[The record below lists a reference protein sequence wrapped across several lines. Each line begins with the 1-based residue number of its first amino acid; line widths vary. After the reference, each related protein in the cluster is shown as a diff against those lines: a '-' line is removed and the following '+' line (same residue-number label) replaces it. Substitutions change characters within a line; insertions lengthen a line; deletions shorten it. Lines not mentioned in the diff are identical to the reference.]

1 MKVEAATQT
10 FATIT
15 LQNYFRMYHKLGGM
29 TGTAETEASEFWN
42 IYKLD
47 VVVIPTNRPVI
58 RDDRDDII
66 YKTAREKYNAVIAE
80 VVRLVGEGRP
90 VLVGTTSVEI
100 SELLSRMLKMRGIKH
115 NVLNAKHHAQEAQ
128 VVAEAGRPGQVTIA
142 TNMAGRG
149 TDIKLTEE
157 VKAAG
162 GLAIIGTERHES
174 RRVDRQL
181 RGRSGRQGDPG
192 SSQFFVSFEDQLMRL
207 FGSER
212 IAVMMDRMGIQ
223 EGEAIQAGMMSKAV
237 ERAQKKVEEN
247 NFGIRKRLLE
257 YDDVMNSQR
266 EVIYTRRR
274 NALYGERV
282 EIDLN
287 NIIYDYAEVFLN
299 EHEDYDFEAF
309 SFDLIREVGLQ
320 PSFDEEKYKKAR
332 REELVEWIVADLQAL
347 IARRAKA
354 VADTVRPVMNKVYE
368 ERKDNL
374 SDKMYFPLT
383 NGHLGYNVPVELQ
396 RCKDTDGAEIYRVF
410 SKVVMFTTIDDAWR
424 EHLREMDELRHSVQN
439 ASYEQK
445 DPLLIYKFESF
456 GLFEKM
462 LEKVNRDVVSILCK
476 SYIPVQQQNQ
486 ESLERARQNRAKV
499 DVNKL
504 QASRMAAAAAAG
516 QGEKSKPAPI
526 QVEKKVGRNE
536 PCPCGSGKKYKHC
549 HGR

>member
-1 MKVEAATQT
+1 
-10 FATIT
+10 
-15 LQNYFRMYHKLGGM
+15 
-29 TGTAETEASEFWN
+29 
-42 IYKLD
+42 
-47 VVVIPTNRPVI
+47 
-58 RDDRDDII
+58 
-66 YKTAREKYNAVIAE
+66 
-80 VVRLVGEGRP
+80 
-90 VLVGTTSVEI
+90 
-100 SELLSRMLKMRGIKH
+100 MLKMRGIKH

-192 SSQFFVSFEDQLMRL
+192 SSQFFVSFEDQLLRL
-207 FGSER
+207 FGSDR
-212 IAVMMDRMGIQ
+212 IAKMMDRMGIQ
-223 EGEAIQAGMMSKAV
+223 EGESIQAGMMSSAV

-287 NIIYDYAEVFLN
+287 NAMLDYTEAFVRD
-299 EHEDYDFEAF
+299 HEDYEFEEF
-309 SFDLIREVGLQ
+309 SFELMREVGLQ
-320 PSFDEEKYKKAR
+320 PSFNEETYKKAR
-332 REELVEWIVADLQAL
+332 HDELVELIVADLQAL
-347 IARRAKA
+347 VARRAKA
-354 VADTVRPVMNKVYE
+354 VADTVRPVMTKVYE
-368 ERKDNL
+368 ERKHDL
-374 SDKMYFPLT
+374 SGKMFFPLT

-396 RCKDTDGAEIYRVF
+396 RCKDTEEAEIYRVF
-410 SKVVMFTTIDDAWR
+410 TKIVMFTTIDDAWR
-424 EHLREMDELRHSVQN
+424 EHLREMDDLRHSVQN

-462 LEKVNRDVVSILCK
+462 LEKVNREVVSILCK
-476 SYIPVQQQNQ
+476 AYIPVQQQNQ
-486 ESLERARQNRAKV
+486 ASLERARENRSKV

-516 QGEKSKPAPI
+516 SGERSITAPI

-549 HGR
+549 HGK

>member
-1 MKVEAATQT
+1 
-10 FATIT
+10 
-15 LQNYFRMYHKLGGM
+15 
-29 TGTAETEASEFWN
+29 
-42 IYKLD
+42 
-47 VVVIPTNRPVI
+47 
-58 RDDRDDII
+58 
-66 YKTAREKYNAVIAE
+66 
-80 VVRLVGEGRP
+80 
-90 VLVGTTSVEI
+90 
-100 SELLSRMLKMRGIKH
+100 
-115 NVLNAKHHAQEAQ
+115 
-128 VVAEAGRPGQVTIA
+128 
-142 TNMAGRG
+142 
-149 TDIKLTEE
+149 
-157 VKAAG
+157 
-162 GLAIIGTERHES
+162 
-174 RRVDRQL
+174 
-181 RGRSGRQGDPG
+181 
-192 SSQFFVSFEDQLMRL
+192 MRL
-207 FGSER
+207 FGSDR
-212 IAVMMDRMGIQ
+212 IAAMMDKMGIQ

-287 NIIYDYAEVFLN
+287 NAMYDFVESFLN
-299 EHEDYDFEAF
+299 NHEDYPFEEF
-309 SFDLIREVGLQ
+309 SFELIREVGLQ
-320 PSFDEEKYKKAR
+320 PSFDEETYNKSR
-332 REELVEWIVADLQAL
+332 RAELVELLVADLQAL
-347 IARRAKA
+347 VARRAKA
-354 VADTVRPVMNKVYE
+354 VADTVRPVMTKIYE
-368 ERKDNL
+368 DHKHDL
-374 SDKMYFPLT
+374 SHKMYFPLT

-396 RCKDTDGAEIYRVF
+396 KCKDTDGAEIYRVF

-424 EHLREMDELRHSVQN
+424 EHLREMDELRQSVQN

-462 LEKVNRDVVSILCK
+462 LEKVNREVVSILCK

-486 ESLERARQNRAKV
+486 ESIERARQNRAKV

-516 QGEKSKPAPI
+516 SGERSITAPV

-549 HGR
+549 HGK